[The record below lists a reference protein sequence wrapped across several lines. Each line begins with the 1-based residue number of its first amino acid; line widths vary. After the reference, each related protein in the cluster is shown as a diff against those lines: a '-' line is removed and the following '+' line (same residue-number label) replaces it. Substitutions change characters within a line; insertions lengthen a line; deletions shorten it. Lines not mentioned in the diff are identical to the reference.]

1 MKFEEIISIFN
12 ELANVPLQPIDDKE
26 INLTITDIDSK
37 KKKLYIRTSNNK
49 RLSARTFKE
58 LETTFNEIIKTN
70 YLNINQ
76 IAYSSDIVKLQ
87 MAILFSNL
95 PFIEFFH
102 YENSLYLVLRGK
114 KTHQPGVVRELPI
127 NEQKKVKKIISNY
140 NRLEYSH
147 FSATLV
153 DKISTLH
160 QEIEKVHILSPG
172 LLADTKLRELLSDF
186 DKISNTI
193 GSATLQLDFNED
205 IPSDRNLSEVL
216 EDDDFDMSDLVDLPY
231 ITGIDEGVNTS
242 NTVDDEDEDEDEDGN
257 ENEFSSK
264 VPNIRRTTP
273 SFSLLY
279 ERLLY
284 NEIEIQPDYQRK
296 DRIWSDD
303 KKSKLIES
311 ILMGLPLPIFYFGER
326 KNDNWVVID
335 GLQRLTTVQDFM
347 QNKFPLKVE
356 KNSSVF
362 DANGLTFK
370 EFNRAYTR
378 SIREFEI
385 TAYVI
390 NIEGLSSNKFITELF
405 HRINTYGVKLSE
417 QEIRSA
423 INFGPSVYYL
433 KQLASSEILVS
444 ATTNTI
450 NTKRQKDLE
459 LCLGALSFIIFGYK
473 NYRNHKY
480 NDFLSSAMRWLNTQ
494 KFKKEMDGEIT
505 KLIPDS
511 ITVNEI
517 TTRFEDSL
525 YFCREIF
532 GRDAFKK
539 IRNSQKKE
547 PISKPLFE
555 VFVSLFAN
563 ATQQQKNMILN
574 KKNEFKN
581 CLYEAITKDSSK
593 YATWIS
599 QSFIDADRGINY
611 ALSNSTGKRVTILY
625 RFESIINIIK
635 ETTGCILNMEPLA
648 EVKNDY

>member
-1 MKFEEIISIFN
+1 MKFEDVINTFIEMINI
-12 ELANVPLQPIDDKE
+12 PLRNIQDNN
-26 INLTITDIDSK
+26 INFLITDIDPE
-37 KKKLYIRTSNNK
+37 KKKLYIRTNNNK
-49 RLSARTFKE
+49 RLSSRTFKE
-58 LETTFNEIIKTN
+58 LEAAFNELIKTN
-70 YLNINQ
+70 YCNISQ
-76 IAYSSDIVKLQ
+76 VTYSSDVVRQQ
-87 MAILFSNL
+87 MAVIFSNL
-95 PFIEFFH
+95 PFVDFFH
-102 YENSLYLVLRGK
+102 YESSLYLVLRGK
-114 KTHQPGVVRELPI
+114 KTHKPGVVRELPI
-127 NEQKKVKKIISNY
+127 NEQRKVKKTISNF
-140 NRLEYSH
+140 NKLEHSK

-153 DKISTLH
+153 DRISTLH
-160 QEIEKVHILSPG
+160 NEIEKIHILSPG

-186 DKISNTI
+186 DRISRTI

-205 IPSDRNLSEVL
+205 IDENFSEVL
-216 EDDDFDMSDLVDLPY
+216 EDEDFDMADLVDLPY
-231 ITGIDEGVNTS
+231 ITGIDDGS
-242 NTVDDEDEDEDEDGN
+242 NTDKLIDDDDDDDDVEIEI
-257 ENEFSSK
+257 SSK
-264 VPNIRRTTP
+264 VPNIRRQTP

-433 KQLASSEILVS
+433 KSLASSEILIS

-473 NYRNHKY
+473 NYKNHKY
-480 NDFLSSAMRWLNTQ
+480 NDFLSSAMRWLNNQ
-494 KFKKEMDGEIT
+494 KFKKEMDGEIS

-511 ITVNEI
+511 IIVNEI
-517 TTRFEDSL
+517 TTRFESSL
-525 YFCREIF
+525 YFCREVF

-539 IRNSQKKE
+539 IQRSPKKE

-563 ATQQQKNMILN
+563 TTQQQKNMILD
-574 KKNEFKN
+574 KKDEFKN
-581 CLYEAITKDSSK
+581 CLYEAIVKDSSR

-625 RFESIINIIK
+625 RFESIINIIR
-635 ETTGCILNMEPLA
+635 ETTGCILNIEPIA
-648 EVKNDY
+648 EVMNDY